1 MAKNVF
7 KREGQKPIGESNR
20 QWDELIDKIIQGE
33 VVPVIGPEFLAK
45 KVEDDESHS
54 TDSHDDIQWVNPH
67 QELINMLAESKGIVP
82 NHSSFSELLYDDAFP
97 ASERKE
103 IYDMLGEVFE
113 PEISTLDSG
122 IIPNDKD
129 CIFQPSDLLIKL
141 LKTCKFRFVIT
152 TSFTPIVEYAL
163 KGIYGPENV
172 RVMNFSNN
180 PSGNEDLKDE
190 DAIQKPTVYYMFGR
204 VCRQKERYVVNDS
217 DMLAF
222 CRSWLSN
229 APSTLVSVLKNK
241 YLLIL
246 GNNYSDWLCRFIWYS
261 MKTELQTEP
270 KGMVVDSN
278 ANESLLQFMKRI
290 DAFITH
296 DPKFVIERIEKLVT
310 ERKKSQEKLKY
321 QEPDTNTD
329 VFISYSRRDAD
340 VVKKLYDALS
350 SKGLRVWY
358 DKENLGVGDK
368 FMEKIRLS
376 IKKAR
381 IFVPVLSHHIEEEKN
396 QSHPYRTEWEIAMEV
411 ASTYGRNFILPLCE
425 IGFDF
430 YNGNIPEKLQ
440 IHNADTF
447 DYQEPE
453 FSKFVADIYNYLITL

>member
-7 KREGQKPIGESNR
+7 KGKGQKPIGESNR
-20 QWDELIDKIIQGE
+20 QWDELIEKIIQGE
-33 VVPVIGPEFLAK
+33 VVPVIGPEFLA
-45 KVEDDESHS
+45 EDD
-54 TDSHDDIQWVNPH
+54 DDKTKWVNPH
-67 QELINMLAESKGIVP
+67 QELINMLADSKNITP
-82 NHSSFSELLYDDAFP
+82 NHKSFSELLYDDAFP
-97 ASERKE
+97 ASERKD

-113 PEISTLDSG
+113 PEIKEIESG
-122 IIPNDKD
+122 KIPED
-129 CIFQPSDLLIKL
+129 CIFKPSALLIKL

-163 KGIYGPENV
+163 KSIYGPENV
-172 RVMNFSNN
+172 KVMNFNNN
-180 PSGNEDLKDE
+180 PTGNEDLKDV

-270 KGMVVDSN
+270 KGMVVNPN

-290 DAFITH
+290 DAFTQK
-296 DPKFVIERIEKLVT
+296 DPKSVIDKIEELVT
-310 ERKKSQEKLKY
+310 ERERSQEKLKY
-321 QEPDTNTD
+321 QKPDMNTD
-329 VFISYSRRDAD
+329 VFISYSRRDAA
-340 VVKKLYDALS
+340 VVEELYDELT

-358 DKENLGVGDK
+358 DKENLGIGDK
-368 FMEKIRLS
+368 FMEEIKMA
-376 IKKAR
+376 IKKTR
-381 IFVPVLSHHIEEEKN
+381 IFVPVLSHFIEEEKN
-396 QSHPYRTEWEIAMEV
+396 QSHPYRTEWETAIEV
-411 ASTYGRNFILPLCE
+411 ASTYGRNFILPICE
-425 IGFDF
+425 KDFDF

-440 IHNADTF
+440 KHNADTF
-447 DYQEPE
+447 DYQKPD